1 MQDELRPEYD
11 LRSLQVR
18 RVGPERQ
25 HSGRSVI
32 STIKHKGKKMNRKEG
47 AWDAGRVFQALGRI
61 GYDPVSALLDLV
73 DNSVSAGATS
83 AVINVNEERKKV
95 QRGRPKAVLKSFII
109 VDNGGGMDEDALHNA
124 LTLGS
129 SAQLYHDHTLSKFG
143 MGLKTA
149 ASSLGKKLEI
159 ISRSKGDL
167 DNVRKVV
174 LDQDLIVD
182 KGKYIYDLTAP
193 QKDDLKEL
201 DTCTRGKSGTLIR
214 VTKLHHDS
222 LPRTS
227 EIVEG
232 LKYKAGVIYYYYLK
246 GLAEGSKRL
255 SLRIADQDIRPV
267 DPLFIDEIDTKDGDL
282 KEHVWDGLRPK
293 WITKSQSFQLDSTG
307 SIWAK
312 ADITQLP
319 HPPSVSRKNL
329 MSQNECRSRYLIG
342 AGNYGFYIYRNWRL
356 ISWADRLSFVPRDQD
371 LYSFRGR
378 LLINSDADDILNIDV
393 TKSRI
398 HLSEI
403 AQDQLKSVIQE
414 AVKKSRT
421 AWQTAHRVTVE
432 SLTQNPHDTANQ
444 VLNRISHLQADED
457 RRDEDVAPLEEKK
470 ELEQRRT
477 KAVFARPISPED
489 QKRVNETG
497 DRVLYVDTLN
507 NNQLWERAHD
517 PTHGLIVRVNRS
529 HRFCRDILDSVR
541 ENSNLMKIID
551 VLFFS
556 LARGE
561 YDLVYKSE
569 HDEDKIEKI
578 MEEYRERVGGT
589 LSDVIRRLNL
599 NEFLADV

>member
-1 MQDELRPEYD
+1 MSIR
-11 LRSLQVR
+11 
-18 RVGPERQ
+18 
-25 HSGRSVI
+25 
-32 STIKHKGKKMNRKEG
+32 EG

-83 AVINVNEERKKV
+83 VVINVNEEREKKI
-95 QRGRPKAVLKSFII
+95 QRGRSKAVLKSFVI
-109 VDNGGGMDEDALHNA
+109 VDNGCGMDEDALHNA

-129 SAQLYHDHTLSKFG
+129 STQLYHEHTLSKFG

-149 ASSLGKKLEI
+149 ASSLGKRLEI
-159 ISRSKGDL
+159 ISRPKGDL

-174 LDQDLIVD
+174 LDQELIVD
-182 KGKYIYDLTAP
+182 KGKYVYDLTAP
-193 QKDDLKEL
+193 KKGDLKEL
-201 DTCTRGKSGTLIR
+201 DACTQGKSGTLIR

-227 EIVEG
+227 EIVDG
-232 LKYKAGVIYYYYLK
+232 LRDKAGVIYYYYLK

-255 SLRIADQDIRPV
+255 SLKIDDHDVVSV
-267 DPLFIDEIDTKDGDL
+267 DPLFIDEIPAKNGDL
-282 KEHVWDGLRPK
+282 NEHTWDGLHPK
-293 WITKSQSFQLDSTG
+293 WITKSQRFQLVSIG
-307 SIWAK
+307 SIWAEV
-312 ADITQLP
+312 AITQLP
-319 HPPSVSRKNL
+319 HPPSVHRKNL
-329 MSQNECRSRYLIG
+329 MSQSECRSRYLIN
-342 AGNYGFYIYRNWRL
+342 ARNYGFYIYRNWRL
-356 ISWADRLSFVPRDQD
+356 ISWADRLGFVPRDQD

-403 AQDQLKSVIQE
+403 AQDQLKPVIQE
-414 AVKKSRT
+414 AVKKSRI

-432 SLTQNPHDTANQ
+432 SLTQNPHDIANQ
-444 VLNRISHLQADED
+444 QLNRISPLQDDED
-457 RRDEDVAPLEEKK
+457 RRDEDVSPLEEKK

-477 KAVFARPISPED
+477 KAIRKKPINTED
-489 QKRVNETG
+489 RKRVKETG

-517 PTHGLIVRVNRS
+517 PMHGLIVRVNKS
-529 HRFCRDILDSVR
+529 HRFYQDILALEH
-541 ENSNLMKIID
+541 ENSNLLKIID

-556 LARGE
+556 LARSE

-569 HDEDKIEKI
+569 HDDGKIEKI
-578 MEEYRERVGGT
+578 MEEYRERVGGI